1 MYFTDG
7 SFQQFNKKN
16 KINKFYKKIFII
28 YCTFSICLLQR
39 KRI

>member
-16 KINKFYKKIFII
+16 KINIFILFVTKKKKLMTLIGKI
-28 YCTFSICLLQR
+28 YLYM
-39 KRI
+39 